1 MKPEV
6 ESEAAAKVTTK
17 HVHVAVAV
25 VLNSAEQVLVSKRAA
40 HQHQGGL
47 WEFPGGKVEAGETVL
62 AALDRELH
70 EELNLRVQRAD
81 AMMEIKHNYGDK
93 QVLLDVWL
101 VQEFSGEV
109 QANEGQQW
117 LWADLNTLQSLQF
130 PAANVPILESIEK
143 LLAGAH

>member
-1 MKPEV
+1 MENA
-6 ESEAAAKVTTK
+6 AAAKETKK

-25 VLNSAEQVLVSKRAA
+25 VLNRAEQVLVSKRAA

-81 AMMEIKHNYGDK
+81 AIMEIKHNYSDK